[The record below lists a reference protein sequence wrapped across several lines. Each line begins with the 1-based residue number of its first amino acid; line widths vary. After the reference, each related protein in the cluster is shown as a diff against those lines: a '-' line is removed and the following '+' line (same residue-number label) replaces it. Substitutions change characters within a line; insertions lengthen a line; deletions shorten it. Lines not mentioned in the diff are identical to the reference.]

1 MYKFITKK
9 TSKLII
15 THPEMLEMEE
25 NIFREISEIF
35 CFPGFASFLQK
46 YKSFLG
52 FGLESSIFRNKKN
65 QSGFFSGKKYKIF
78 SRKIIEYVKIFS
90 LVCSAFII
98 Q

>member
-46 YKSFLG
+46 YKSFLRLG
-52 FGLESSIFRNKKN
+52 A
-65 QSGFFSGKKYKIF
+65 
-78 SRKIIEYVKIFS
+78 RKLYFPK
-90 LVCSAFII
+90 
-98 Q
+98 